1 MDNHHL
7 LRVQVEKIHEE
18 NYKHMKIVVGIL
30 EVSSPFHI
38 LFPLFGIP
46 LLIHLCHSSQV
57 ICEILR
63 LWYSKP
69 LYSYNI
75 SFYNYN

>member
-1 MDNHHL
+1 M
-7 LRVQVEKIHEE
+7 EE

-30 EVSSPFHI
+30 EVSSPLHI
-38 LFPLFGIP
+38 LFPLFGIS

-69 LYSYNI
+69 LYPYNI